1 MDEENEVQGA
11 PSKRPGIVN
20 SQHIFV
26 WTKEIIWENKLM
38 QDALRILS
46 LIINPIY
53 VPISNQLLLYKT
65 VQSFINS
72 YQVSS

>member
-1 MDEENEVQGA
+1 
-11 PSKRPGIVN
+11 
-20 SQHIFV
+20 
-26 WTKEIIWENKLM
+26 M

-72 YQVSS
+72 YQVFS